1 MAQRGWPPCL
11 GHGRVEGVEIRRG
24 DIWWCDLRPVLGSA
38 PAGRR
43 PVLVISADGFN
54 ASNLRT
60 VVAAAMTT
68 NVDRAKR
75 PANVL
80 LEKGTAGLARDSV
93 VMTTYLRTLDKA
105 TLVDRC
111 GRLSRSLMAQ
121 VDAGLRRVLDLPA

>member
-1 MAQRGWPPCL
+1 MADRGWPPCL

-24 DIWWCDLRPVLGSA
+24 DIWWCDLGPVLGSA

-68 NVDRAKR
+68 NLDRAKR

-93 VMTTYLRTLDKA
+93 VMTTHLRTLDKA
-105 TLVDRC
+105 TLVDQC